1 MNENELY
8 HHGVI
13 GMKWGVRRYQNS
25 DGSLTPLGKKRKAQF
40 DAAFSPGK
48 DGKASK
54 AEKITRS
61 ANDISDYI
69 NNEVGKSSKSKKNRK
84 INEAIDKEI
93 SKMSDAELNKM
104 IDRMSREKRYRDLRY
119 ERSTIDRGK
128 ITIDR
133 ILGVAGSATAI
144 GASAA
149 TIIASIYGIKKAT
162 D

>member
-8 HHGVI
+8 HHGVL

-25 DGSLTPLGKKRKAQF
+25 DGSLTPLGKRRRAQF
-40 DAAFSPGK
+40 DAAFKPGK

-54 AEKITRS
+54 AEKITRNAS
-61 ANDISDYI
+61 DIS
-69 NNEVGKSSKSKKNRK
+69 NEFGKISNSKKNRK

-93 SKMSDAELNKM
+93 SEMSDAELNKM

-119 ERSTIDRGK
+119 ERSTIERGR
-128 ITIDR
+128 ITTDR
-133 ILGVAGSATAI
+133 ILEVAGSATAI

-149 TIIASIYGIKKAT
+149 AIIASIYGIKKAT